1 MAAMG
6 EPETVRVPRAE
17 TLAVESARG
26 WFRRAVFAPWG
37 VYWEVLI
44 VAGLVNVLAFAL
56 PLFAMVVID
65 RFVPN
70 FSRESFWLLAA
81 GTAGAVGVGFMLNL
95 LRNYFIETTANA
107 ACERIGGL
115 LFERLLAAKLA
126 NRPRSDAAFAGLT
139 GYLNDIGRTLSVAP
153 ILAVIDLPFIG
164 LFIATIYFLGGQIV
178 LVLLSAIGIVLLCG
192 LVLQLPLRAKIA
204 RARAEAQRRLGL
216 AIEAV
221 TGIETIKSMGLE
233 RHTLNRWNAHVTD
246 TADAARV
253 SNGITAGL
261 ANLSTTVTLLAIVG
275 AVAFR
280 FEMIGDDAL
289 SLGGLVAI
297 SMLMVSA
304 MLLVGRLL
312 SVLSELNQADVSV
325 SAIDALMQLPVER
338 SLKHIFPESGDVG
351 GEVAFQDVSF
361 RYPGQD
367 SLVLDNVSFRIEVG
381 EKVGLIGRIGS
392 GKSTVA
398 RLLMGLYEAD
408 TGVVALGNSDTRLID
423 PASLRAEIGNV
434 PQDIQL
440 FEGTVKENIALG
452 LPQSDDE
459 AIHRV
464 ARIAGVDEF
473 TNKHAM
479 GYDMPV
485 GEGGKLLS
493 GGQRQAIAIARSLL
507 RDPPILLLDEPTG
520 SLDNTSEG
528 RFRARF
534 ANVMGDKTLLL
545 ITNRASMLE
554 LVDRLIVIDGGRI
567 IADGAKQ
574 EVLEGLQ
581 GGHIKPVTGVEA

>member
-1 MAAMG
+1 MSAMG
-6 EPETVRVPRAE
+6 EPDTVRAPKAE

-26 WFRRAVFAPWG
+26 WFRRAVFASWG

-44 VAGLVNVLAFAL
+44 VAGLVNVLAFAV
-56 PLFAMVVID
+56 PLFAMIVID
-65 RFVPN
+65 RLVPN
-70 FSRESFWLLAA
+70 FSKESFWLLAA
-81 GTAGAVGVGFMLNL
+81 GTAGAVWVGFALNL
-95 LRNYFIETTANA
+95 LRNHFIETTASA
-107 ACERIGGL
+107 ACERIGDL
-115 LFERLLAAKLA
+115 LFERLLAAKLP
-126 NRPRSDAAFAGLT
+126 NRPRSDAAFAGLN
-139 GYLNDIGRTLSVAP
+139 GYLSDIGRTLSAAP
-153 ILAVIDLPFIG
+153 MLAVIDLPFVI
-164 LFIATIYFLGGQIV
+164 LFIATVYFLGGQIV
-178 LVLLSAIGIVLLCG
+178 LVLLAAIGVVLLCG
-192 LVLQLPLRAKIA
+192 LVLQLPLRAKIS

-233 RHTLNRWNAHVTD
+233 RHVLDRWNARVAD

-253 SNGITAGL
+253 SNGLAAGL
-261 ANLSTTVTLLAIVG
+261 ANFSTTMTLLAVVG
-275 AVAFR
+275 AYR
-280 FEMIGDDAL
+280 FELMSDDGL
-289 SLGGLVAI
+289 SLGGLIAI
-297 SMLMVSA
+297 SMLIVSA
-304 MLLVGRLL
+304 MLLVGRFL
-312 SVLSELNQADVSV
+312 SVLSEFNQADASV
-325 SAIDALMQLPVER
+325 SAIDSLMQLPVER

-351 GEVAFQDVSF
+351 GEIAFQDVSF

-367 SLVLDNVSFRIEVG
+367 ALVLDNVSFRIEIG

-392 GKSTVA
+392 GKTTIA

-434 PQDIQL
+434 SQDIQL

-452 LPQSDDE
+452 IPQSDDE

-473 TNKHAM
+473 TNRHAM

-485 GEGGKLLS
+485 GEGGRLLS

-507 RDPPILLLDEPTG
+507 RDPPIFLLDEPTG

-534 ANVMGDKTLLL
+534 ANVMGEKTVLL

-554 LVDRLIVIDGGRI
+554 LVDRLIVIDGGRVV
-567 IADGAKQ
+567 ADGAKQ

-581 GGHIKPVTGVEA
+581 GGHIKPVAGAEA